1 MGLCRIKQEIND
13 FRLLVAIPCLCK
25 PAKYRRF
32 SVCLLS
38 PGVSYPPV
46 YGTLSHCI
54 GFTGCAAQ
62 NFALYGTFRLNA
74 FRFLRR
80 NSYLLCRNK
89 RSLNLNSCSVPP
101 TSQAPAQQTD
111 ITTGHGIPFHCPSCC
126 FGDCPCLRRVY
137 KGRTTTTRRRGGAD
151 STIKSR

>member
-1 MGLCRIKQEIND
+1 MILDYLWRYPAYVN
-13 FRLLVAIPCLCK
+13 LLNIIDLV
-25 PAKYRRF
+25 
-32 SVCLLS
+32 S
-38 PGVSYPPV
+38 VSYPPV
-46 YGTLSHCI
+46 SLIPRSMVLCPTVLALL
-54 GFTGCAAQ
+54 AAQ
-62 NFALYGTFRLNA
+62 RKTLPLYGTFRLYA

-89 RSLNLNSCSVPP
+89 RSLNQNSCSVPP

-137 KGRTTTTRRRGGAD
+137 KGRTTTTRRWGGAD